1 MKHRYNFVDVIIIA
15 ILLILTI
22 SCLVPVLNTLA
33 MSFSDKTSAALGEVL
48 FLPVNFTISPY
59 VEIVKEGRFFRA
71 FGVSVVRVILGTAI
85 NLLFSVFMAYPLS
98 KDPKEFP
105 FRNFYMWIFVFT
117 MMFNGGLVPTFLV
130 IKDLGLIDTIWALV
144 LPCAV
149 NVFNTILLMNF
160 YKGIPKALE
169 EAARVDGAGALRI
182 LIQIVIPL
190 AKPALATVTLFC
202 IVFHWNSFFDGKIYI
217 NSSENVPLQTYIQGL
232 VVQVSPQALANMTPD
247 EIVRKLEVSSI
258 NFNSAKAFVS
268 MIPIL
273 LIYPFLQKYFVTGIV
288 MGAVKE

>member
-1 MKHRYNFVDVIIIA
+1 MKNKYNFVDVLIIIV
-15 ILLILTI
+15 LLIMTV
-22 SCLVPVLNTLA
+22 SCLIPILNTLA
-33 MSFSDKTSAALGEVL
+33 MSLSDKTSAALGEVM
-48 FLPVNFTISPY
+48 FLPKNFTISPY
-59 VEIVKEGRFFRA
+59 VEIVKEGRFFTA
-71 FGVSVVRVILGTAI
+71 FGVSVWRVVLGTSI
-85 NLLFSVFMAYPLS
+85 NLIFSIFMAYPLS
-98 KDPKEFP
+98 KDPREFP
-105 FRNFYMWIFVFT
+105 ARNIYMWIFVFT

-130 IKDLGLIDTIWALV
+130 IKNFGLIDTIWALV

-169 EAARVDGAGALRI
+169 EAARVDGAGPWRI
-182 LIQIVIPL
+182 LLQIIVPL
-190 AKPALATVTLFC
+190 AKPAIATVTLFC

-217 NSSENVPLQTYIQGL
+217 NSPEKIPLQTYIQSL
-232 VVQVSPQALANMTPD
+232 TVQISPQALANMSPD
-247 EIVRKLEVSSI
+247 EIIRKLEVSNI
-258 NFNSAKAFVS
+258 TFNSAKAFVS

>member
-22 SCLVPVLNTLA
+22 SCLVPILNTLA

-48 FLPVNFTISPY
+48 FLPVNFTTSPY